1 MRAWR
6 IHEHGAWRDKLRLE
20 EAPDPQPPDDGVV
33 VRVAAAALNFPDLLA
48 IAGQYQVKPALPFIP
63 GMEAAGE
70 VIATGPGSALQVGQ
84 RVIAS
89 ATGGGFAERMA
100 VRDHDCFPVPDAMTD
115 ADAAALLIVYQTGWV
130 SLVRRARLRAGE
142 TLLVHG
148 GAGGVGTAAIQ
159 LGKALGA
166 RVIATA
172 GGPAKLEICRSCGA
186 DEVFDP
192 REQPIAETVDRL
204 TGGRGADV
212 IYDPVGGD
220 VFDASTRCLAFE
232 GRLLV
237 IGFAAGRIPEIKA
250 NRILLKNIDVI
261 GIFWGNYR
269 QHDPAVVRQAHDELC
284 RLYEQAAIRPVIYRE
299 YPLAELPDALA
310 ALEGRASHGK
320 IVVRPSAA

>member
-6 IHEHGAWRDKLRLE
+6 IHQHGTWREQLRLE
-20 EAPDPQPPDDGVV
+20 EVSDPVPPDDGVV

-70 VIATGPGSALQVGQ
+70 IVAAGPGSALRPGQ
-84 RVIAS
+84 RVIVS
-89 ATGGGFAERMA
+89 GHGGAFAELVAAPDRA
-100 VRDHDCFPVPDAMTD
+100 CYPVPDSMTD
-115 ADAAALLIVYQTGWV
+115 ADAAAFLIVYQTGWLA
-130 SLVRRARLRAGE
+130 LVRRGRLRAGE

-172 GGPAKLEICRSCGA
+172 GGAAKLEVCRSCGA
-186 DEVFDP
+186 DDVFDY
-192 REQPIAETVDRL
+192 RERPIAETVAEL

-237 IGFAAGRIPEIKA
+237 IGFAGGRIPEIKA
-250 NRILLKNIDVI
+250 NRILLKNIDLV
-261 GIFWGNYR
+261 GIFWGNY
-269 QHDPAVVRQAHDELC
+269 QVHDPPVVRTAHDELC

-299 YPLAELPDALA
+299 YPLADLPAALS
-310 ALEGRASHGK
+310 ALEGRESYGK
-320 IVVRPSAA
+320 IVVRPGGQ

>member
-1 MRAWR
+1 M
-6 IHEHGAWRDKLRLE
+6 
-20 EAPDPQPPDDGVV
+20 VV
-33 VRVAAAALNFPDLLA
+33 QVAAAALNFPDMLA
-48 IAGQYQVKPALPFIP
+48 IAGQYQVKPPLPFVP
-63 GMEAAGE
+63 GMESAGE
-70 VIATGPGSALQVGQ
+70 VIAAGPRSALRVGQ
-84 RVIAS
+84 RVIVS
-89 ATGGGFAERMA
+89 GHGGAFAERVA
-100 VRDHDCFPVPDAMTD
+100 ATDAGCYPVPDAMSD
-115 ADAAALLIVYQTGWV
+115 ADAAALLVVYQTGWL

-172 GGPAKLEICRSCGA
+172 SGAAKLDVCRSCGA
-186 DEVFDP
+186 DDVFDY
-192 REQPIAETVDRL
+192 RERAIPEAVAEL

-212 IYDPVGGD
+212 IYDPIGGD

-237 IGFAAGRIPEIKA
+237 IGFAGGRIPEIKA

-261 GIFWGNYR
+261 GIFWGNY
-269 QHDPAVVRQAHDELC
+269 QLHDPAVARTAHAELC

-299 YPLAELPDALA
+299 YPLAELPAALG
-310 ALEGRASHGK
+310 ALEGRESYGK
-320 IVVRPSAA
+320 IVVRP